1 MKHGAVAP
9 TKEDSVYDHSSLTD
23 SWCGTQCYTVPC
35 LAAATSEHGP
45 RRRAHAYARDLGRC
59 GAGPVPA
66 LAAANAPAPAGSA
79 ARAMDRG
86 GPRSGTRCGVADKR
100 PAALK
105 SHAGAAIVAT
115 PAAPARYSPP
125 RLSPTHP
132 GRAGSHLRG
141 RGVRAT
147 RRHPLGG
154 RALGRERTC
163 ARGGRTVR
171 EWPQPPGV

>member
-9 TKEDSVYDHSSLTD
+9 TKEDSVYDHNSLTD

-35 LAAATSEHGP
+35 LAAASEHGP

-86 GPRSGTRCGVADKR
+86 GPRSGTGCCGADKL
-100 PAALK
+100 PAAVK
-105 SHAGAAIVAT
+105 SHACTAMVAT
-115 PAAPARYSPP
+115 PAATDYDTATPFSLPHPRPAR
-125 RLSPTHP
+125 
-132 GRAGSHLRG
+132 
-141 RGVRAT
+141 
-147 RRHPLGG
+147 
-154 RALGRERTC
+154 
-163 ARGGRTVR
+163 
-171 EWPQPPGV
+171 